1 MCRIRTDVGKPVC
14 GLMGEDAKF
23 MTDVQFTFEPNS
35 AGAEWILTPSPSA
48 KNQSLVNGVFQSG
61 PVKLNNGDVVSVGN
75 AAKSV
80 AKLPMTV
87 RLVAGT

>member
-1 MCRIRTDVGKPVC
+1 
-14 GLMGEDAKF
+14 MGEDAKF
-23 MTDVQFTFEPNS
+23 MTDVQFIVEPNS
-35 AGAEWILTPSPSA
+35 TGTEWILTHSPSA

-61 PVKLNNGDVVSVGN
+61 PVTLKNGDVVSVGN
-75 AAKSV
+75 AAKNV